1 MFLGIGYLPVL
12 LGHSHLE
19 QREFGEKITM
29 KMKLGIVG
37 YGVVGKALAHVFRYE
52 AGNPALVV
60 YDKYAKGMNSTD
72 RRAALQE
79 CDLVFVAVPT
89 PESRDGSCDL
99 SAIEEVVSWVEPVMC
114 VKSTVPPGTVNRLAE
129 MTGKT
134 ICFSPEYVGETTWH
148 PLKGIESHGFI
159 IVGGERSACKLV
171 IQAYQQFLGPLPHY
185 YITDAKTAE
194 LCKYMENA
202 FLATKVAFVNQF
214 FDLAQGFGV
223 DFNELRE
230 LWLADERVGRSHTI
244 VTGERGYR
252 GRCLPKDMASII
264 HAARQVGGA
273 PLLEAVDNFNDAVCR
288 QADGAGVAAR
298 GRSRATRK
306 ARR

>member
-1 MFLGIGYLPVL
+1 M
-12 LGHSHLE
+12 
-19 QREFGEKITM
+19 TT
-29 KMKLGIVG
+29 KLGIVG
-37 YGVVGKALAHVFRYE
+37 YGVVGKALAHVFQND
-52 AGNPALVV
+52 AGNSDLVFC
-60 YDKYAKGMNSTD
+60 DKFVKGMNSPR

-89 PESRDGSCDL
+89 PEGPDGRCDL

-114 VKSTVPPGTVNRLAE
+114 VKSTVPPGTVDRLAAQ
-129 MTGKT
+129 TGKT

-171 IQAYQQFLGPLPHY
+171 IKAYQQFLGPLPHY

-214 FDLAQGFGV
+214 YDIAQGLGV
-223 DFNELRE
+223 DYNELRE
-230 LWLADERVGRSHTI
+230 LWLADDRVGRSHTI
-244 VTGERGYR
+244 VTAERGYR

-264 HAARQVGGA
+264 QAARQFGGA
-273 PLLEAVDNFNDAVCR
+273 PLLEAVDRFNDEVCR
-288 QADGAGVAAR
+288 KADQGKRAVKPSAR
-298 GRSRATRK
+298 KKKSSRS
-306 ARR
+306 